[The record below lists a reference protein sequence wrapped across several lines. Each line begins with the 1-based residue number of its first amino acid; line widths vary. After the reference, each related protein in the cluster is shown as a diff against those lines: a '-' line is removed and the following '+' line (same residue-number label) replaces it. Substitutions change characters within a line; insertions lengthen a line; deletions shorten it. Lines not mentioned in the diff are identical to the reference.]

1 MFFYT
6 DKEAIEVAGAK
17 MRTLRV
23 GSILPLTEST
33 PGDSQM
39 AEIAVKAYLGH
50 LVRHAN
56 LDRMVA
62 CIRDGLEAY
71 ATTDKAKEAES
82 FALNIE
88 LLLQILA
95 AANANPESNAL
106 EVALRKL
113 FASHPALREGP
124 TDTLIR
130 VLALLLCSRSV
141 KPSELD
147 GVVDGHAS
155 NYAI

>member
-1 MFFYT
+1 MFFHT

-39 AEIAVKAYLGH
+39 AEIAVKAYLEH

-71 ATTDKAKEAES
+71 ATTTTAKEAET
-82 FALNIE
+82 FALNVD
-88 LLLQILA
+88 LLIQILA
-95 AANANPESNAL
+95 VANANPESISM
-106 EVALRKL
+106 EIALRKL
-113 FASHPALREGP
+113 FASHPALCSGP

-130 VLALLLCSRSV
+130 VIALLLCTRQV
-141 KPSELD
+141 KSTEIEANTD
-147 GVVDGHAS
+147 G
-155 NYAI
+155 YADHHSI